1 MTVTVLT
8 LNAIEMERIP
18 MSKSERKVM
27 KIKRMVRT
35 LGFRDRV
42 ELMDWLNS
50 WYGEEKRL
58 ADLEFQEALEGGDV
72 CV

>member
-1 MTVTVLT
+1 
-8 LNAIEMERIP
+8 

-35 LGFRDRV
+35 LGFSDRV
-42 ELMDWLNS
+42 ALMDWLNA

-58 ADLEFQEALEGGDV
+58 ADIEFQEMLQGAEE

>member
-1 MTVTVLT
+1 
-8 LNAIEMERIP
+8 
-18 MSKSERKVM
+18 MSKSQRKVI

-35 LGFRDRV
+35 LDFRDRV
-42 ELMDWLNS
+42 ELMDWLNA

-58 ADLEFQEALEGGDV
+58 ADIEFQEMCREADI

>member
-1 MTVTVLT
+1 
-8 LNAIEMERIP
+8 

>member
-1 MTVTVLT
+1 
-8 LNAIEMERIP
+8 

-42 ELMDWLNS
+42 HLMDWLNS

-58 ADLEFQEALEGGDV
+58 ADLEFQEMLQEADT

>member
-1 MTVTVLT
+1 
-8 LNAIEMERIP
+8 

-35 LGFRDRV
+35 LGFRERV
-42 ELMDWLNS
+42 ELMDWLNA

-58 ADLEFQEALEGGDV
+58 ADLEFQEMMEAGDV
-72 CV
+72 CA